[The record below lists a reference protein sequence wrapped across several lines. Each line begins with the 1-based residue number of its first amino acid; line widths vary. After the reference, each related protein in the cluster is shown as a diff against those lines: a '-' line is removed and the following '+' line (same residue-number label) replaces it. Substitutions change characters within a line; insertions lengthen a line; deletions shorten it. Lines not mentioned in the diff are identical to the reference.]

1 MIFTAGIFGFKLD
14 EVKGKDAYIENALEK
29 ELAYLKSFDAD
40 RLVAGF
46 REVNKLRPKSEKYPG
61 WEVTEIRGHSLG
73 HYLTAAA
80 QGVAQ
85 TGDAQLKENLDYI
98 VAELA
103 VSQLNSG
110 YLSAFPEVLFDN
122 VENKKP

>member
-1 MIFTAGIFGFKLD
+1 METKGIFGFKLD

-61 WEVTEIRGHSLG
+61 WEATEIRGHSLG

-80 QGVAQ
+80 QGGSTDRRCGIERKA
-85 TGDAQLKENLDYI
+85 G
-98 VAELA
+98 
-103 VSQLNSG
+103 LNRG
-110 YLSAFPEVLFDN
+110 
-122 VENKKP
+122 